1 MSLPRA
7 GRASA
12 RRRSQDIGVAQPTQL
27 DATEQDTLV
36 KQIGLA
42 LLRAAPQDWQRVYV
56 EYRAVGRYHELGGEV
71 TLSDGTLTEWVA
83 THDIATLFG
92 RLRAGMYR
100 EGRGT
105 WFNARYQLDHPSS
118 YNLEYD
124 REEPDWDLMPPSQA
138 YSDELHMF
146 PRSEEDV
153 PEWLMRRM
161 SGLGTEQSDPH
172 FRTARIFDG
181 TDSAGG
187 PLIDRDELD
196 PEEQDRIL
204 EYLDSAPV
212 VVPVRGHDIDHLDGT
227 QESRVPV
234 AFHSDGMWIWPAAVN
249 YYLREYGV
257 TP

>member
-12 RRRSQDIGVAQPTQL
+12 RPTSQDIGVAQPTQL

-124 REEPDWDLMPPSQA
+124 REEPDWDLMPPTQA

-161 SGLGTEQSDPH
+161 SGLGTEQSDPQ

-181 TDSAGG
+181 TDSMGS
-187 PLIDRDELD
+187 PVIDRDELE
-196 PEEQDRIL
+196 P
-204 EYLDSAPV
+204 
-212 VVPVRGHDIDHLDGT
+212 
-227 QESRVPV
+227 
-234 AFHSDGMWIWPAAVN
+234 
-249 YYLREYGV
+249 
-257 TP
+257 